1 MKGFV
6 SDIEKVTLE
15 NEHFRRVIYT
25 AKNCQLVVMSLEA
38 AEDIGEEA
46 HTLDQFLRCEQ
57 GTGVVIIDGIEHQI
71 MSGTAIIVP
80 AGAKHNVVNGSSGA
94 MKLYTLYAPPHHR
107 DGTVHATKADAE
119 KDKEHFDGVVSE

>member
-25 AKNCQLVVMSLEA
+25 AKNCQLVVMSLKPE
-38 AEDIGEEA
+38 EDIGEEV

-57 GTGVVIIDGIEHQI
+57 GTGMVMIDGMEHSVT
-71 MSGTAIIVP
+71 SGTAIIVP
-80 AGAKHNVVNGSSGA
+80 AGAKHNVVNGSAGA

-119 KDKEHFDGVVSE
+119 KDQEHFDGVQSE

>member
-25 AKNCQLVVMSLEA
+25 AKNCQLVVMSLWPE
-38 AEDIGEEA
+38 EDIGEEV

-57 GTGVVIIDGIEHQI
+57 GSGIVIIDGIEHQI
-71 MSGTAIIVP
+71 TSGTAIIVP
-80 AGAKHNVVNGSSGA
+80 AGARHNVVNGSSGA

-107 DGTVHATKADAE
+107 DGTVHATKADAQ